1 MRLTT
6 EFAEV
11 KIDGDKTYNNFNSKQ
26 RRGVEYAQDPNS
38 GFLLHLV
45 KNPKQ
50 V

>member
-38 GFLLHLV
+38 LLHLV